1 MGHQKLFHPSRN
13 LEIKKSTIP
22 EAGLGVIATKFIPKK
37 TVLGYY
43 KGVVLNEREY
53 KRLEDKSYVFEVDLK
68 DRTIYIDAQDPDKSN
83 WTRYIN
89 GARTKKE
96 RKLINI
102 ETFQQ
107 GATIYFEAIRD
118 IYPGDELLYS
128 YGRHYW

>member
-13 LEIKKSTIP
+13 VEIKKSIIP
-22 EAGLGVIATKFIPKK
+22 EAGLGVIATKFIHKG

-43 KGVVLNEREY
+43 KGEILNKREY
-53 KRLEDKSYVFEVDLK
+53 EKLDNKSYVFEIDLK
-68 DRTIYIDAQDPDKSN
+68 DRTIYIDAQNPKKSN

-89 GARTKKE
+89 GARTKKQ

-107 GATIYFEAIRD
+107 GATIYFETTRD
-118 IYPGDELLYS
+118 VYPGDELLYS